1 MSRTARG
8 KTRLSLMA
16 LAAAAVAATAVAL
29 SPGIGAGQT
38 PPDPDPAPEQT
49 AAGTEHKG
57 KGDGVQS
64 LVLSNTTIASPGPL
78 NNIFLSN
85 EGNCQVDHTGDSQ
98 HEFFGDVP
106 GACATLIATGG
117 TLYGPSIIPA
127 GGSAAPRTTF
137 TSVSQ
142 SGVTGSGTAADPF
155 TVVTVLDAGATGLRL
170 TETDSYVVGTELY
183 RTDVQVSNNGA
194 EPRSFVLYRAGD
206 CFLQNSDN
214 GFGDLLPNGEVGCR
228 ASDDGGVTPGV
239 RIERW
244 IPITGGSSAFEENFN
259 EVWAWIGT
267 QAPFPNTCICSTY
280 TDNGAG
286 LSWTGTLPAAGSA
299 TYSHSTL
306 FQPIQPIQPIQPTSG
321 VVANPT
327 FTG

>member
-1 MSRTARG
+1 MESTVGVTSRSRRFGAVLSVVVLALGASIVVLTAQA
-8 KTRLSLMA
+8 SA
-16 LAAAAVAATAVAL
+16 
-29 SPGIGAGQT
+29 
-38 PPDPDPAPEQT
+38 E
-49 AAGTEHKG
+49 KG
-57 KGDGVQS
+57 HDDGVQS
-64 LVLSNTTIASPGPL
+64 AVLSNTTISSPGPL

-85 EGNCQVDHTGDSQ
+85 EGNCQVDHTGDAE
-98 HEFFGDVP
+98 HEFFGAVP

-117 TLYGPSIIPA
+117 TLYGPSSIPA

-137 TSVSQ
+137 TAFSQ
-142 SGVTGSGTAADPF
+142 TGVTGSGTSADPF
-155 TVVTVLDAGATGLRL
+155 QVVTVLDAGSTGLRL
-170 TETDSYVVGTELY
+170 TETDSYVVGTESY
-183 RTDVQVSNNGA
+183 RTDVLVSNNGTT
-194 EPRSFVLYRAGD
+194 EQSFVLYRAGD

-228 ASDDGGVTPGV
+228 ASDDGGLTPGL

-244 IPITGGSSAFEENFN
+244 IPITGGSSAFEEGFD

-286 LSWTGTLPAAGSA
+286 LSWSGTLTEGTST
-299 TYSHSTL
+299 TYSHSTI
-306 FQPIQPIQPIQPTSG
+306 FSPTG
-321 VVANPT
+321 GIAVR